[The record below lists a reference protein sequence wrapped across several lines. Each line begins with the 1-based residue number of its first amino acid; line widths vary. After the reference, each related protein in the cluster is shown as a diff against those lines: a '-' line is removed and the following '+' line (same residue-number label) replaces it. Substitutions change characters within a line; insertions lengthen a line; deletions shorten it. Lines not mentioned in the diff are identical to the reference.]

1 MIEFISNVVTSSNY
15 WFIVLRSTAP
25 ILLVT
30 LGAVITEQAG
40 IKNMALEGSMLW
52 AALTG
57 VIVSAATGN
66 VWIGVAGGIAA
77 AIVVALLL
85 GYFSLKLDANQV
97 LVGVALNLVAAGG
110 TVFVLF

>member
-1 MIEFISNVVTSSNY
+1 MIKFILGVFASSNY

-52 AALTG
+52 AALAG
-57 VIVSAATGN
+57 VIVSARRRGTPGS
-66 VWIGVAGGIAA
+66 
-77 AIVVALLL
+77 
-85 GYFSLKLDANQV
+85 GYWLASRLRSSSP
-97 LVGVALNLVAAGG
+97 
-110 TVFVLF
+110 